1 MTEDKELFCI
11 EADLLSELG
20 GKPRLDQC
28 LCKLVP
34 DFSRARL
41 QKLIEDGMVELNGKR
56 ARAGAK
62 PRVGD
67 IVALVVPEAVPLD
80 VVAENIPLDIIY
92 EDEHLLVINKP
103 AGMVTHPG
111 AGIYSG
117 TLVNAVMY
125 HAGERLSSIGG
136 VVRPG
141 IVHRLDKD
149 TSGLIMVAKTDL
161 AHNSLAE
168 QLKAK
173 TAGRNYLALLEGKP
187 KEREGTI
194 DIAIGRHPVRRK
206 EMTVF
211 TDLSRGEGKRAVTH
225 FTILENYHN
234 FALAALALETGRT
247 HQIRVHMS
255 YLGLPV
261 VGDLVYNHKTS
272 GSQSARK
279 NLGLLGHALHAH
291 KLRFTHPVDGKLLEF
306 EANLPADFQNL
317 LLRLQEKQ

>member
-173 TAGRNYLALLEGKP
+173 TAGRN
-187 KEREGTI
+187 
-194 DIAIGRHPVRRK
+194 
-206 EMTVF
+206 
-211 TDLSRGEGKRAVTH
+211 
-225 FTILENYHN
+225 
-234 FALAALALETGRT
+234 
-247 HQIRVHMS
+247 
-255 YLGLPV
+255 
-261 VGDLVYNHKTS
+261 
-272 GSQSARK
+272 
-279 NLGLLGHALHAH
+279 
-291 KLRFTHPVDGKLLEF
+291 
-306 EANLPADFQNL
+306 
-317 LLRLQEKQ
+317 